1 MKAILS
7 IALAATA
14 ILSPCTA
21 FTIPSRTTIRPD
33 VSHHMKQQQHD
44 SHDDD
49 HAHHHHH
56 LELTRRSAVSILTA
70 LPLAS
75 VLASSSINPLP
86 AMAEN
91 KGKIVVLGGAGWVGA
106 HVSNLLTQRGYTV
119 VSISRSSSETQIER
133 TKSIL
138 GTTIP
143 SVEYVSLDA
152 GSATIE
158 ELGGV
163 MKDATCVISCVG
175 IAPGSPNVKDG
186 NGLVNSRIANAA
198 KSVGVGKFVYVGV
211 ASSLANGPAKFL
223 LGDYFKGK
231 DTAEKSIT
239 KEFGIENSL
248 IIKPAIVAGGT
259 PGEIRPPGP
268 PGVKAVDVDALAKV
282 VVAGATTTLGVG
294 GLNGSIDGNDAI
306 VAASLL

>member
-7 IALAATA
+7 IVLAVAATA
-14 ILSPCTA
+14 VLSPCTA
-21 FTIPSRTTIRPD
+21 FTIHSRTTIRTD
-33 VSHHMKQQQHD
+33 VSRHMKQQHD
-44 SHDDD
+44 SHDNDY
-49 HAHHHHH
+49 AHHHHH
-56 LELTRRSAVSILTA
+56 HHQLSRRSAISILAIPSIT
-70 LPLAS
+70 S
-75 VLASSSINPLP
+75 ILASSSLPLP
-86 AMAEN
+86 AMAED

-106 HVSNLLTQRGYTV
+106 HVSNLLTQQGYKV
-119 VSISRSSSETQIER
+119 LSISRSSSERQIER

-152 GSATIE
+152 GTATME
-158 ELGGV
+158 ELGSV
-163 MKDATCVISCVG
+163 MKDASCVISCVG
-175 IAPGSPNVKDG
+175 IAPGGPNVKDG

-282 VVAGATTTLGVG
+282 VVAGALSQGPG

-306 VAASLL
+306 AAASL